1 MIVIADSIKGGPGKS
16 TIAANM
22 AVGFAQEGKDVIC
35 VDADRQL
42 SLSKFF
48 QSREALDRDD
58 LARVDCVIQFDDVS
72 RSIKQLARRC
82 DIVIVD
88 VAGALTQE
96 MVTALKVA
104 DISLCPVEPSQLDID
119 TLPDYL
125 AQIETARWHNPNLKD
140 LYVLNRCAPLR
151 TMDDAKEV
159 AEMLKDDGLNLL
171 NHWIYTYKPFRSLFS
186 EGLTVAESDP
196 ESKAY
201 KNFHEFFSEFKEHI
215 QW

>member
-1 MIVIADSIKGGPGKS
+1 MIILIDSIKGGPGKS

-22 AVGFAQEGKDVIC
+22 AVGYALEGLDVIC

-48 QSREALDRDD
+48 QSRDELERDD
-58 LARVDCVIQFDDVS
+58 LVSVECVIQFDDVS
-72 RSIKQLARRC
+72 RTVRNLARRY
-82 DIVIVD
+82 DVVIVD

-104 DISLCPVEPSQLDID
+104 DVSLCPIEPSQLDID
-119 TLPDYL
+119 TLPAYMD
-125 AQIETARWHNPNLKD
+125 QIETARWNNSELKD

-159 AEMLKDDGLNLL
+159 ADMLKDEKINLL
-171 NHWIYTYKPFRSLFS
+171 DTWLFTYKPFRSLFS

-196 ESKAY
+196 SSKAY
-201 KNFHEFFSEFKEHI
+201 ENFHKFFQEFKGRI
-215 QW
+215 

>member
-1 MIVIADSIKGGPGKS
+1 MIVLIDSIKGGPGKS

-22 AVGFAQEGKDVIC
+22 AVAFAQEGKDVIC

-48 QSREALDRDD
+48 HSREALDRAD
-58 LARVDCVIQFDDVS
+58 LAHVDCVIQVDDVS
-72 RSIKQLARRC
+72 RTLRQLAKRC

-104 DISLCPVEPSQLDID
+104 DVSLCPIEPSQLDID
-119 TLPDYL
+119 TLPAYMD
-125 AQIETARWHNPNLKD
+125 QIETARWNNPNLKD
-140 LYVLNRCAPLR
+140 LYVLNRCTPLR

-159 AEMLKDDGLNLL
+159 AEMLKQEGMNLL
-171 NHWIYTYKPFRSLFS
+171 DNWLFTYKPFRSLFS

-196 ESKAY
+196 SSKAHQ
-201 KNFHEFFSEFKEHI
+201 NFHEFFNEFKERM
-215 QW
+215 